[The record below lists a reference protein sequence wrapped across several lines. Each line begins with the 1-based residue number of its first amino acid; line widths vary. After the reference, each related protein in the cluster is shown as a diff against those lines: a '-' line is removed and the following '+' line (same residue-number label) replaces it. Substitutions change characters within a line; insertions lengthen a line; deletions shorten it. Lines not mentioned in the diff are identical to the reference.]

1 MATSQVF
8 ASSFDYVVAG
18 LRLDEDVWA
27 SLGINADD
35 GSYEYILQTV
45 DKNADDI
52 DWDIHGKYQQNI
64 LIAIGMTVINDYTC
78 KYYSK
83 LIMGLIRSFIFHFI
97 LTSKT

>member
-64 LIAIGMTVINDYTC
+64 NCYRYDCNQWLYM
-78 KYYSK
+78 
-83 LIMGLIRSFIFHFI
+83 
-97 LTSKT
+97 

>member
-8 ASSFDYVVAG
+8 ASSFDHVVAG

-45 DKNADDI
+45 DANADNI
-52 DWDIHGKYQQNI
+52 DWDIHGKYHQNA
-64 LIAIGMTVINDYTC
+64 LFAIGMTVINDYTC
-78 KYYSK
+78 KCLTKFNPRYK
-83 LIMGLIRSFIFHFI
+83 IFHI
-97 LTSKT
+97 TTLHIISKI